1 MSCIITGSM
10 GCSFVYARS
19 LLNHQTGAINQWACV
34 FNGLICLGIG
44 FLFFSLFSKMPSV
57 VLEAIL
63 MGLELK
69 TIRIP
74 ELIFTFK
81 NDFKLFFT
89 NIVVILS
96 MLFTRGS
103 NAIFIGLFIYL
114 AMFAKELMIP
124 QNEVTF
130 THAGQ
135 KSRLSKS
142 YLESSSKFKFIL
154 SPVAN
159 FL

>member
-1 MSCIITGSM
+1 
-10 GCSFVYARS
+10 
-19 LLNHQTGAINQWACV
+19 
-34 FNGLICLGIG
+34 
-44 FLFFSLFSKMPSV
+44 MPSV

-89 NIVVILS
+89 NIIVVLS

-114 AMFAKELMIP
+114 AMLAKELMIP
-124 QNEVTF
+124 QNEVSF
-130 THAGQ
+130 TKA
-135 KSRLSKS
+135 
-142 YLESSSKFKFIL
+142 
-154 SPVAN
+154 
-159 FL
+159 

>member
-1 MSCIITGSM
+1 M
-10 GCSFVYARS
+10 
-19 LLNHQTGAINQWACV
+19 
-34 FNGLICLGIG
+34 FNGIICLGIG
-44 FLFFSLFSKMPSV
+44 FLFFNLFSKMPSV

-89 NIVVILS
+89 NIIVIFS

-114 AMFAKELMIP
+114 AMFAKELMVP
-124 QNEVTF
+124 QNEVSF
-130 THAGQ
+130 TKAGKNQ
-135 KSRLSKS
+135 MVSSNS
-142 YLESSSKFKFIL
+142 HLESSSKSTQKCTLFLTFL
-154 SPVAN
+154 SRTIEESRRPKLRN
-159 FL
+159 S